1 MLRSCKHCGRIHDE
15 KFDCGKKPKKDY
27 SKYEKDPEI
36 ASFRRTQAWKDM
48 SWNIRERD
56 NHLCQLCIRN
66 LYMIPCA
73 SSLTYENISVHHI
86 EPLSE
91 APAKA
96 LDRENLISLCS
107 YHHELA
113 EKGKISREELR
124 SIVRDQERAE
134 SPCG

>member
-1 MLRSCKHCGRIHDE
+1 
-15 KFDCGKKPKKDY
+15 
-27 SKYEKDPEI
+27 
-36 ASFRRTQAWKDM
+36 
-48 SWNIRERD
+48 
-56 NHLCQLCIRN
+56 
-66 LYMIPCA
+66 MIPYA

-96 LDRENLISLCS
+96 LDRDNLISLCS